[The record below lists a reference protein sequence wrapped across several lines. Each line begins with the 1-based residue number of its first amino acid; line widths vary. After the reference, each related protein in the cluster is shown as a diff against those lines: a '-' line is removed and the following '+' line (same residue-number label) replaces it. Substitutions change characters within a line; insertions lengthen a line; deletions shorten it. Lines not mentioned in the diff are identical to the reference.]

1 MRQNSTLGIIIALL
15 VALALGVGAYL
26 YLNNSSTT
34 TGGDDPNALVP
45 TIIPPPDV
53 QVLEAASDIP
63 ANKLI
68 AGSDFE
74 TLFSVIPVRPSERNE
89 GDVLASEFSGLVQG
103 QVTTS
108 QIRGGERIKRNLFRP
123 AGVAELIPT
132 AAPGQSSR
140 KAMSVFV
147 TDLGNIA
154 AQGNTVDILASYTLE
169 QPYLRVTGVTQGDTG
184 AVITLLDTSYLDV
197 STHVIAQNIP
207 VLSVTPPPIVQP
219 EGAAA
224 APPPTVVAEGTAAG
238 GTAAEPAP
246 TPETVFNQGSQ
257 WTVVL
262 AVTDQ
267 EAELIDYTR
276 TKNNGL
282 GLSLIV
288 RRADDA
294 EQVTTTGVTMDLLMR
309 LYGVAQVYAQPNML
323 VDLLK
328 PPPPPLP
335 PGQPP
340 VVIPIPLPFGPGAA
354 VPLPTAVPTA
364 AP

>member
-34 TGGDDPNALVP
+34 SNVDVTSLQP

-53 QVLEAASDIP
+53 LVLEAASDIP
-63 ANKLI
+63 SQRLI
-68 AGSDFE
+68 SAADFE
-74 TLFSVIPVRPSERNE
+74 TLFSEVPVRPSEVGT

-103 QVTTS
+103 QVTNS

-132 AAPGQSSR
+132 AAPGQSAR
-140 KAMSVFV
+140 KAMSIFV

-154 AQGNTVDILASYTLE
+154 AQGNTVDILASFTLE
-169 QPYLRVTGVTQGDTG
+169 QPYLRVSGVTQEEGRTIIQLTDS
-184 AVITLLDTSYLDV
+184 AYLDI

-207 VLSVTPPPIVQP
+207 VLSVTPPPIIQP

-224 APPPTVVAEGTAAG
+224 PPPPTVVAEGTEAG

-246 TPETVFNQGSQ
+246 TAEIVFNQGSQ

-276 TKNNGL
+276 NKNNGL

-328 PPPPPLP
+328 SPPPPLP
-335 PGQPP
+335 GNQNP
-340 VVIPIPLPFGPGAA
+340 VVIPIQLPFGPGVA
-354 VPLPTAVPTA
+354 VPLPTAAPTA

>member
-34 TGGDDPNALVP
+34 TAGDDPNALVP

-53 QVLEAASDIP
+53 EVLEAASDIP

-74 TLFSVIPVRPSERNE
+74 TLFSVVPVRPSERNE
-89 GDVLASEFSGLVQG
+89 DDVLASEFSGLVQG

-154 AQGNTVDILASYTLE
+154 AQGNTVDILASYSLE
-169 QPYLRVTGVTQGDTG
+169 QPYLRVNGVTQEEGQT
-184 AVITLLDTSYLDV
+184 VITLLDTPYLDV

-224 APPPTVVAEGTAAG
+224 APPPTIAAEGTDAG
-238 GTAAEPAP
+238 GAAAAPAP
-246 TPETVFNQGSQ
+246 TAEIVFNQGSQ

-276 TKNNGL
+276 NKSGSF
-282 GLSLIV
+282 LSLIV

-328 PPPPPLP
+328 SPPPPLP
-335 PGQPP
+335 GNQNP
-340 VVIPIPLPFGPGAA
+340 VVIPIPLPFGPGVA
-354 VPLPTAVPTA
+354 VPLPTAAPTA